1 MKRFFFILLMVVM
14 LVGNLIAIQPARK
27 PFLQIKIDGK
37 AYKNGDNLTVTSG
50 QKLMIGVELEGGRK
64 DFCKFPDTYA
74 DIAGTAQILSRG
86 SNGLTYEADG
96 VKSEWKLLNE
106 TVLFSTDEF
115 VKVNSQPNQMTAEIN
130 ISNTKFSQSFVK
142 ISVKAKW
149 QFTRAEKI
157 TTEDNI
163 AESTIYFKVAGTSDV
178 WFSSKN
184 IQVNGMK
191 NDQILEKLTVVQSEF
206 DSIENFLI
214 KMKFS
219 AVQHSVRTLQTAVNE
234 VKTTIDSIKLTAPS
248 YQSRIVFIG
257 LPTDNPYQVLG
268 TLSEIKTNWT
278 TAETLLPVLKT
289 QLGQLSAEPSKESKD
304 ALIGIIAKYAD
315 WQYKLPENTFTI
327 LSRYMPDLNVEAIKI
342 PGNIHF
348 IAEEKTIT
356 NYSQTLN
363 DLKPF
368 LDQRIEQIPL
378 EIQKI
383 GSTQSRLQ
391 AVRLFDG
398 MLRSYFSSVNWAEWK
413 NTRE

>member
-1 MKRFFFILLMVVM
+1 MKRFIFILVMVM
-14 LVGNLIAIQPARK
+14 LVGNLFAIQAARK

-50 QKLMIGVELEGGRK
+50 QKLTIGVELEGGRK

-115 VKVNSQPNQMTAEIN
+115 VKVNSLPNQMTAEIN

-142 ISVKAKW
+142 ITVKAKW
-149 QFTRAEKI
+149 QFTRDEKI
-157 TTEDNI
+157 TMEENI
-163 AESTIYFKVAGTSDV
+163 GEGTIYFKVAGTSDV
-178 WFSSKN
+178 WFSSNN
-184 IQVNGMK
+184 IQANGMK
-191 NDQILEKLTVVQSEF
+191 NDQILEKLTVIQSEF

-219 AVQHSVRTLQTAVNE
+219 AVQHSVKTLQTAVNE
-234 VKTTIDSIKLTAPS
+234 VKTTIDNIKLTAPS
-248 YQSRIVFIG
+248 YQSHIVFIG
-257 LPTDNPYQVLG
+257 LPSDNPYRDLG
-268 TLSEIKTNWT
+268 ILSEIKTNWA
-278 TAETLLPVLKT
+278 TAETLFPDLKV
-289 QLGQLSAEPSKESKD
+289 QLGQLQAEPAKESKD
-304 ALIGIIAKYAD
+304 KLIGIIAKCVD
-315 WQYKLPENTFTI
+315 WQYKLPENTFII
-327 LSRYMPDLNVEAIKI
+327 LARFMPDLNVETIKI

-363 DLKPF
+363 DFNLF

-378 EIQKI
+378 ELQKI
-383 GSTQSRLQ
+383 SSTQSRLQ